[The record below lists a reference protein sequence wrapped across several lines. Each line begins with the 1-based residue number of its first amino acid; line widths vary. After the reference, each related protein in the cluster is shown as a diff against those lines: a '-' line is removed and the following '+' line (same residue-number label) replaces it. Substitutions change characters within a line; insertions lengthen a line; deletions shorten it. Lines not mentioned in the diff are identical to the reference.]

1 MDRERLYRMEREAVY
16 ELLHYYDKDAK
27 RKWKDRLKKAAGR
40 YVPPDDG
47 IFWDTGLLA
56 NGLMELWRCREFA
69 GDAGI
74 AGSKECAEGKG
85 RGAAGKKEH
94 AVNKAAGNKE
104 CTENVRF
111 AGSKERAEGQG
122 PAGSKECE
130 ADRESA
136 GNGKGAESSRII
148 GAVRQYFDRWI
159 ERGMPVYYLD
169 DTLCGTALLWLYEAT
184 NEGKYKAGADRLADY
199 LLALGKTEADGAGSI
214 PYRPMQ
220 GNGHVYVD
228 GIGMMCP
235 FLAMYGVKSG
245 KREAVELALVQ
256 VKNML
261 AYGMD
266 AKSGLPYHG
275 FQYEKKEK
283 YGIIGWG
290 RAAGWFLM
298 GMQGVLYW
306 LREGKKAYGN
316 NRMDGHGKETGSGFA
331 YEGEYRELR
340 RAFGALLEAVRP
352 YQREDG
358 GFSWQLEAMEGPA
371 DSSATAMIARA
382 LQFWLECGQD
392 VPEGAA
398 RAAGCG
404 MDRAARGC
412 IDTAAG
418 GSTGR
423 RHGRGIGEDMA
434 EKEKWEEMLQGAVR
448 FLDASE
454 RDGRVY
460 NCLGECMGFSQYP
473 QVYGAYPW
481 ALGAALEVW
490 AVLEGS

>member
-27 RKWKDRLKKAAGR
+27 RRWKDRLKKAAGR

-56 NGLMELWRCREFA
+56 NGLTELWRCREFA
-69 GDAGI
+69 GDAG
-74 AGSKECAEGKG
+74 
-85 RGAAGKKEH
+85 
-94 AVNKAAGNKE
+94 
-104 CTENVRF
+104 F

-130 ADRESA
+130 ADREPA
-136 GNGKGAESSRII
+136 GNGKGAEGSRII

-159 ERGMPVYYLD
+159 DRGMPVYYLD

-199 LLALGKTEADGAGSI
+199 LLALGKKEADGAGSI

-275 FQYEKKEK
+275 FQHEKKEK

-290 RAAGWFLM
+290 RAVGWLLM

-306 LREGKKAYGN
+306 LQEGRKAYGN
-316 NRMDGHGKETGSGFA
+316 NRMDGHGGEKGMGGAFV
-331 YEGEYRELR
+331 YEEEYRELK

-398 RAAGCG
+398 RAEG
-404 MDRAARGC
+404 MG
-412 IDTAAG
+412 IMTAVGAG
-418 GSTGR
+418 G
-423 RHGRGIGEDMA
+423 GEDRCGGSGDR
-434 EKEKWEEMLQGAVR
+434 EKWEEMLQGAVR

-490 AVLEGS
+490 AVMDGF